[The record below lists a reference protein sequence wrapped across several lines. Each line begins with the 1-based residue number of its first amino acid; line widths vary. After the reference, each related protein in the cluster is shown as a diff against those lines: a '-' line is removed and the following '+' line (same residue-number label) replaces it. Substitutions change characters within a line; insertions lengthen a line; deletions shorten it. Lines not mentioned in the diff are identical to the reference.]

1 MNNTL
6 KVLSVMERL
15 ENKPSKNSSYFLSY
29 NNITDYEPHIPT
41 IMATPLVET
50 TSSTDILSPSIENQ
64 INTFVSSNTENGNSN
79 LLETLEIIDNA

>member
-1 MNNTL
+1 
-6 KVLSVMERL
+6 MERL
-15 ENKPSKNSSYFLSY
+15 ENQPSKNSSYFLSY

-64 INTFVSSNTENGNSN
+64 INSFVSSNTENGNSN

>member
-1 MNNTL
+1 
-6 KVLSVMERL
+6 
-15 ENKPSKNSSYFLSY
+15 
-29 NNITDYEPHIPT
+29 
-41 IMATPLVET
+41 MATPLVET